1 MKKMILSTLLASTLV
16 LTSCDA
22 AESEE
27 STETEEETVVEEVV
41 DEEEVSTET
50 DETTDDSEDAT
61 DEEGT
66 EEETEDDTE
75 TAKTTEPLYEV
86 SENYAYINVLNGK
99 EANKQV
105 ALLTYDDAPDKHALE
120 IAQALAE
127 KDAPAIFFVNGMY
140 LESDEGKAMLEE
152 IHEMGFAIGNHTHT
166 HPSLPSLSEEKQ
178 KEEILKT
185 SDLVEEIIGSRPRF
199 FRAPFGQNT
208 DYSKEVVKADGMA
221 LMNWTY
227 GYDWE
232 ADYQNADALA
242 DIMVTTNLLVPGSN
256 LLMHDRDW
264 TMEAT
269 PAIIDG
275 LREKD
280 YELLD
285 PNLIQTPDSE
295 SEETT
300 ND

>member
-1 MKKMILSTLLASTLV
+1 MKKLILSTLLASTLV
-16 LTSCDA
+16 LTACEA

-27 STETEEETVVEEVV
+27 TPETEEETVQEDTSDQETTTETDDTSEEETDESEETV
-41 DEEEVSTET
+41 DEEE
-50 DETTDDSEDAT
+50 SEVA
-61 DEEGT
+61 EAPEY
-66 EEETEDDTE
+66 
-75 TAKTTEPLYEV
+75 LYEV
-86 SENYAYINVLNGK
+86 SDNFAYINVLDGK

-105 ALLTYDDAPDKHALE
+105 ALLTFDDGPNEHTLGIAE
-120 IAQALAE
+120 ILAD
-127 KDAPAIFFVNGMY
+127 KDAPAIFFVNSMY
-140 LESDEGKAMLEE
+140 LEDDEGKDILKEV
-152 IHEMGFAIGNHTHT
+152 HEMGFTIGNHTHT
-166 HPSLPSLSEEKQ
+166 HASLPSISEDKQ
-178 KEEILKT
+178 TEEIIKT
-185 SDLVEEIIGSRPRF
+185 NDMVEEIIGVRPRF

-208 DYSKEVVKADGMA
+208 DHSKQVVKDEGMA

-242 DIMVTTNLLVPGSN
+242 DIMVNTNLLVSGSN
-256 LLMHDRDW
+256 LLMHDREW
-264 TMEAT
+264 TKEAT

-285 PNLIQTPDSE
+285 PELIQTGNSE
-295 SEETT
+295 SEEMT